1 MKEPVKACVV
11 GAGLMGHGIAQTF
24 AQAGHQVALFDIDE
38 KRRELAL
45 SRIEQN
51 LQQLGEEPSG
61 VLANIS
67 LCSELSQAAADVD
80 IVIEAVSEVLGLKQ
94 EVFEALSHLAPS
106 DAILSSNTS
115 VIPIT
120 AIGEKLDDAARS
132 RLVGTHWWNPPH
144 LIPLV
149 EIIRTEYTAEEV
161 FNATFDL
168 MASLGKKPV
177 KVLMDVPG
185 FIGNRLQHAM
195 WREALHLVTTGVCDA
210 ETIDVVVKN
219 SFGLRLPYLG
229 PMENAD
235 LVGLTLT
242 QQVHKFIFPH
252 LCNDASASSLV
263 DELLDA
269 GHQGMESGRGLK
281 TWSHQQ
287 AVSLRHQLSHR
298 LIDTLGANDN
308 NK

>member
-11 GAGLMGHGIAQTF
+11 GAGLMGHSIAQTF
-24 AQAGHQVALFDIDE
+24 AQAGHQVSLFDIDE

-45 SRIEQN
+45 SHIKQN
-51 LQQLGEEPSG
+51 LQQMGEEPAD

-67 LCSELSQAAADVD
+67 IFSELSQAAASAD
-80 IVIEAVSEVLGLKQ
+80 IVIEAVSEVLELKQ

-106 DAILSSNTS
+106 YAILASNTS

-120 AIGEKLDDAARS
+120 AIGETLDDAARS

-149 EIIRTEYTAEEV
+149 EIIRTEFSDEAV

-168 MASLGKKPV
+168 IASLGKKPV

-195 WREALHLVTTGVCDA
+195 WREALHLISKGVCSA

-219 SFGLRLPYLG
+219 SFGMRLPYLG

-252 LCNDASASSLV
+252 LCNDDSASALI
-263 DELLDA
+263 DELLSA
-269 GHQGMESGRGLK
+269 GCQGMESGQGLQ

-287 AVSLRHQLSHR
+287 AVSLKNQLSHR
-298 LIDTLGANDN
+298 LIDTLGANHN